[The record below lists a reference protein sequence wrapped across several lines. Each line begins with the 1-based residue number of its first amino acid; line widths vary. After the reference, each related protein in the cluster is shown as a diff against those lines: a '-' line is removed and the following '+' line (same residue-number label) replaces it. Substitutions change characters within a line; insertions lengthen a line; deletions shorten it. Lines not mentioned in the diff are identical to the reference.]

1 MFLEENP
8 VRADTGKKLVVIDI
22 DSDAETP
29 AKRPCRKLASPAD
42 DHSAEEQACD
52 RGVIYD
58 GEGWPLLEGAV
69 LKTAPL
75 SSDALAL
82 TLGGRSLATVCRV
95 VDPRTAR
102 RKRAVRPEA
111 MKAMKATKAMKAK
124 KTMKAM
130 KAKKPEAAKA
140 MKATKT
146 MKAMKAIK
154 AVEATK
160 AIWDQMQ
167 LQCSTSKLVCVHSMY
182 VPTPPAAFRS
192 AGRGD
197 QSDYGRVVR
206 GPPGGHIAGCPQSCD
221 NRGFQRLTFNTCVLG
236 DRSIIDRV

>member
-8 VRADTGKKLVVIDI
+8 VGADTGKKPVVIEI
-22 DSDAETP
+22 ESDAATP
-29 AKRPCRKLASPAD
+29 AKRPCRKLASPAEV
-42 DHSAEEQACD
+42 HLSAEEQACD

-154 AVEATK
+154 AMEAPK
-160 AIWDQMQ
+160 AIGDQMQ
-167 LQCSTSKLVCVHSMY
+167 LQCSTSKQ
-182 VPTPPAAFRS
+182 PTPPAAPPAAFRS
-192 AGRGD
+192 AGRGE
-197 QSDYGRVVR
+197 QCDYSRVVR
-206 GPPGGHIAGCPQSCD
+206 GSPGGHIAGCPQSCD

>member
-1 MFLEENP
+1 MFLADNP
-8 VRADTGKKLVVIDI
+8 VGPDTGEKPAVIEI
-22 DSDAETP
+22 ESDAETP
-29 AKRPCRKLASPAD
+29 AKRPCRKLASPAEV
-42 DHSAEEQACD
+42 HLLAEEQACD
-52 RGVIYD
+52 RGIVYD
-58 GEGWPLLEGAV
+58 GEGYPLLEGAV

-82 TLGGRSLATVCRV
+82 TMGGRSIDDVCRV

-102 RKRAVRPEA
+102 RKATVRP
-111 MKAMKATKAMKAK
+111 KAMKATKAMKAK

-130 KAKKPEAAKA
+130 KATKPEAAKA

-154 AVEATK
+154 AMEATK

-197 QSDYGRVVR
+197 QCDYSRVVR
-206 GPPGGHIAGCPQSCD
+206 GSPGGHIAGCPQSCD
-221 NRGFQRLTFNTCVLG
+221 NRGLQRLTFNICVLG